1 MAAPAI
7 KAIIFDCFGVLY
19 TDTKQ
24 SLLTVVP
31 ADRHRERADLFASN
45 NYGYFDRDPYV
56 QQVAE
61 ITNLSVD
68 EVEQYI
74 AAEHHLNQPLIA
86 LIAKQLRP
94 QGYKVGLLSN
104 IGKGGIEQFF
114 DTHQLHDLFD
124 EVVLSGEEHLTKP
137 DPGIFRLA
145 AERLGVMPDECLMI
159 DDIPENCDGAVA
171 AGMGAVHYA
180 SNTQL
185 FAELSD
191 RGVITESY

>member
-31 ADRHRERADLFASN
+31 ADRHRELADLFASN
-45 NYGYFDRDPYV
+45 NYGYFDHKAFTER
-56 QQVAE
+56 VAE
-61 ITNLSVD
+61 ITGLSVRK
-68 EVEQYI
+68 VEQYI
-74 AAEHHLNQPLIA
+74 AAEHHLNQPLVT
-86 LIAKQLRP
+86 LIAEVLRP

-104 IGKGGIEQFF
+104 IGKGWIEQFF